1 MLESVRMPAP
11 SMIWALGIGA
21 EKLRSLL
28 SSSWEGDSSL
38 KASVLSAG
46 TS

>member
-1 MLESVRMPAP
+1 MPAL
-11 SMIWALGIGA
+11 SMILALGIGA

-28 SSSWEGDSSL
+28 SSSWEGESSL
-38 KASVLSAG
+38 KGSELSAG